1 MSIDSLLLV
10 ACALLVVLCIL
21 SVLLLL
27 RRPPGTEAVQH
38 LLLLAEQAAAGQRA
52 EAEATRARLADAERA
67 LSTRAEQS
75 RLELQ
80 HTLGTLS
87 ATLARDGGDARALM
101 EQKLREAGEQSGQ
114 RLVEMQQT
122 LGALSTALARDG
134 GEARVLMEQ
143 KLREMGEQSAL
154 RLAEIQRSVTEGLNQ
169 AVERSVYGSFQ
180 RVVDQF
186 AQVQKAVT
194 DVQAVTAQIGDLK
207 RIFSNV
213 KTRGGWGEMHLR
225 ALLDDVLPAGAYH
238 TNRKLREDSDDAV
251 EFALL
256 MPAKGSQRPMLAI
269 DAKFPAEDFDRL
281 LLAAEA
287 GDLAGEQSARRGLET
302 RLRGEA
308 KKISAK
314 YINPPVTVD
323 FAIMYLPTDG
333 LYVEAA
339 RMPGLIEEMN
349 REHRVLLMG
358 PTLVPALLR
367 TIQLGMLTLS
377 LEQKTDEIQRL
388 LGATRTEMGKMD
400 GVLERLAKQA
410 STFSNTIDDARTRT
424 RAVSRKLKGV
434 GALEAEDAD
443 TVLELEADPVPT
455 PSPSGKGLG

>member
-1 MSIDSLLLV
+1 MLSDSLLLI
-10 ACALLVVLCIL
+10 ACVLLVALCAL

-27 RRPPGTEAVQH
+27 RRPPGTEALLH
-38 LLLLAEQAAAGQRA
+38 LLLLAVLGAAGLRG

-67 LSTRAEQS
+67 LATRAEQS

-87 ATLARDGGDARALM
+87 TTLARDGGDARALM
-101 EQKLREAGEQSGQ
+101 EQKLRE
-114 RLVEMQQT
+114 
-122 LGALSTALARDG
+122 
-134 GEARVLMEQ
+134 
-143 KLREMGEQSAL
+143 MGEQSAQ
-154 RLAEIQRSVTEGLNQ
+154 RLADIQRSVSEGLQQ
-169 AVERSVYGSFQ
+169 AVERSVHGSFQ

-225 ALLDDVLPAGAYH
+225 ALLDDVLPAGAYQ
-238 TNRKLREDSDDAV
+238 TNRKLREDSDDVV

-256 MPAKGSQRPMLAI
+256 MPMKGAQRPLLAI

-287 GDLAGEQSARRGLET
+287 GDQDAERAARRGLEA

-308 KKISAK
+308 KKIGGK
-314 YINPPVTVD
+314 YINPPITVD
-323 FAIMYLPTDG
+323 FAVMYLPTDG
-333 LYVEAA
+333 LSVEAA
-339 RMPGLIEEMN
+339 RMPGLIEGLN
-349 REHRVLLMG
+349 RDHRVLLMG
-358 PTLVPALLR
+358 PSLVPALLR
-367 TIQLGMLTLS
+367 TIQLGILTLS

-388 LGATRTEMGKMD
+388 LGATRTEMGRMD
-400 GVLERLAKQA
+400 LVLDKLAKQA
-410 STFSNTIDDARTRT
+410 GAFSNTIDSARTRT
-424 RAVSRKLKGV
+424 RSVNRKLRSIE
-434 GALEAEDAD
+434 ALETEEADAL
-443 TVLELEADPVPT
+443 LELEDETEAAT
-455 PSPSGKGLG
+455 PSPSGRGLG

>member
-1 MSIDSLLLV
+1 MLSDSLLLL
-10 ACALLVVLCIL
+10 ACVLLVALCAL

-27 RRPPGTEAVQH
+27 RGPPGTEALQH
-38 LLLLAEQAAAGQRA
+38 LLLLAEQGAAGQRA

-67 LSTRAEQS
+67 LATRAEQS

-80 HTLGTLS
+80 HTLGTLLT
-87 ATLARDGGDARALM
+87 TLARDGGDARALM
-101 EQKLREAGEQSGQ
+101 EQKLRE
-114 RLVEMQQT
+114 
-122 LGALSTALARDG
+122 
-134 GEARVLMEQ
+134 
-143 KLREMGEQSAL
+143 MGEQSAQ
-154 RLAEIQRSVTEGLNQ
+154 RLADIQRSVSEGLQQ
-169 AVERSVYGSFQ
+169 AVERSVHGSFQ

-225 ALLDDVLPAGAYH
+225 ALLDDVLPAGAYQ
-238 TNRKLREDSDDAV
+238 TNRKLREDSDDVV

-256 MPAKGSQRPMLAI
+256 MPMKGAQRPLLAI

-287 GDLAGEQSARRGLET
+287 GDQDAERAARRGLEA

-308 KKISAK
+308 KKIGGK
-314 YINPPVTVD
+314 YINPPITVD
-323 FAIMYLPTDG
+323 FAVMYLPTDG

-339 RMPGLIEEMN
+339 RMPGLIEGLN
-349 REHRVLLMG
+349 RDHRVLLMG
-358 PTLVPALLR
+358 PSLVPALLR
-367 TIQLGMLTLS
+367 TIQLGILTLS

-388 LGATRTEMGKMD
+388 LGATRTEMGRMD
-400 GVLERLAKQA
+400 LVLDKLAKQA
-410 STFSNTIDDARTRT
+410 GAFSNTIDSARTRT
-424 RAVSRKLKGV
+424 RSVNRKLRSIE
-434 GALEAEDAD
+434 ALEAEEADAL
-443 TVLELEADPVPT
+443 LELEDETEPAAPF
-455 PSPSGKGLG
+455 PSGRGPG